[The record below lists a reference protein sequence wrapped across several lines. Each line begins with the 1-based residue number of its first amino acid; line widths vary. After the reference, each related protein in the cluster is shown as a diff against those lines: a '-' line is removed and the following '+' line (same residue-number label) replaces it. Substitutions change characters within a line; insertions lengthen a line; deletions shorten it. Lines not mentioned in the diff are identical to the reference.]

1 MDALKTLDTEL
12 YGRWSPALRLAGVAL
27 VAAATIY
34 LYWDMHYGY
43 TLLGH
48 PESREDEA
56 VQVMLQLGSQMT
68 APLPLLL
75 FAVAYLFPALE
86 RSQARSPMVIGIDN
100 DRLMLKG
107 EGKYAGKERVVTLGG
122 GQEFSADPLLVS
134 NPHKLG
140 AAISHSLAQ
149 LRIRVR
155 PLVVVMPFDQSR
167 ARPLTSD
174 QAELLEKAVYG
185 AGACKVIVVD
195 GTSRNFNHQ
204 LPEMFHHKEAT

>member
-1 MDALKTLDTEL
+1 MEILTTLETEL

-27 VAAATIY
+27 VAVATIY

-43 TLLGH
+43 TLLGR
-48 PESREDEA
+48 PESNEDEA
-56 VQVMLQLGSQMT
+56 IQAMLQLGSQMT
-68 APLPLLL
+68 APLPLLM

-100 DRLMLKG
+100 NRLMLKG
-107 EGKYAGKERVVTLGG
+107 EGRLAGKNRVVTLGG
-122 GQEFSADPLLVS
+122 GPAFSTDTLLVN
-134 NPHKLG
+134 NPHKLE
-140 AAISHSLAQ
+140 AAIRHSLAQ

-167 ARPLTSD
+167 ARPLTSE
-174 QAELLEKAVYG
+174 QTELLEKAIYG

-195 GTSRNFNHQ
+195 GTSSNFNHQ
-204 LPEMFHHKEAT
+204 LPEMFQQKESA